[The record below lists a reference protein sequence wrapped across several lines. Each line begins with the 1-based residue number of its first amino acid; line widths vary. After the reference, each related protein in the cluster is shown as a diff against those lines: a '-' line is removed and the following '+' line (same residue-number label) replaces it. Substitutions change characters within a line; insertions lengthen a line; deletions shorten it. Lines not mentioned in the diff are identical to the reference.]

1 MEEKT
6 QFLTVSASVPG
17 ANVPSAI
24 AHRKRTSSA
33 NTLNS
38 WHSTIDLNPEIV
50 IRDDDKGDEGDKE
63 DGGVI
68 PGVNRSTPLAV
79 STSTQSGDSMP
90 VAPDGGW
97 GWMCVLGCS
106 VIHFILGGIGK
117 SYGLIHVALTESL
130 EATDF
135 AVSWIHAL
143 TVCCRMCMGPL
154 ASMLFAKGF
163 SCRQVGATAGVE
175 VVLNDTVCGKRH
187 RVMTK

>member
-17 ANVPSAI
+17 AIVPPAL
-24 AHRKRTSSA
+24 ACRKRTSSA

-38 WHSTIDLNPEIV
+38 WHSTIDLNPEV
-50 IRDDDKGDEGDKE
+50 VVRDGNGVRREAEAGVDDDGEQ
-63 DGGVI
+63 
-68 PGVNRSTPLAV
+68 PSTV
-79 STSTQSGDSMP
+79 SSSLRSGDSMP

-154 ASMLFAKGF
+154 ASMLFARGF
-163 SCRQVGATAGVE
+163 SCRQVNGVQKIFHGKSH
-175 VVLNDTVCGKRH
+175 VLSSI
-187 RVMTK
+187 